1 MIPYLASLLPFPVC
15 EVEVVVYVGLA
26 VLGVPEHGVEEG
38 LGGEQRV
45 AEHRP
50 QAPHQLVPGET
61 KYEDKERSSV
71 THSEWTT
78 Y

>member
-1 MIPYLASLLPFPVC
+1 M
-15 EVEVVVYVGLA
+15 EVVVYVGLA

-50 QAPHQLVPGET
+50 QAPHQLVPEET
-61 KYEDKERSSV
+61 NMKIKRGRVQLTPSGPHIEQ
-71 THSEWTT
+71 TAC
-78 Y
+78 

>member
-1 MIPYLASLLPFPVC
+1 M
-15 EVEVVVYVGLA
+15 EVVVYVGLA

-61 KYEDKERSSV
+61 GVSIVQNMKIKRGRVLLTPSGPHIEQ
-71 THSEWTT
+71 TAC
-78 Y
+78 